1 LGAPGV
7 KEKVM
12 AIATRFG
19 QQLMS
24 EYGGKPIKLKVVL
37 LDGAQTELTGTLF
50 TAQDDYLQIDEEGGR
65 HSGRLTVP
73 FSAVA
78 LIIPSK

>member
-1 LGAPGV
+1 
-7 KEKVM
+7 M
-12 AIATRFG
+12 ASATRLG

-24 EYGGKPIKLKVVL
+24 EYEGKPLKLKVVL
-37 LDGAQTELTGTLF
+37 LDGAQTELKGTLF

-65 HSGRLTVP
+65 HGGRITVP
-73 FSAVA
+73 FSAIA

>member
-1 LGAPGV
+1 
-7 KEKVM
+7 M
-12 AIATRFG
+12 AVATRLG

-37 LDGAQTELTGTLF
+37 LDGAQTELKGTLF

-65 HSGRLTVP
+65 YGGRLTLP